1 MRKKYPEFAG
11 SLLVNCWYLLLNI
24 ATSCVFIAK

>member
-1 MRKKYPEFAG
+1 MRKRSSEFAG
-11 SLLVNCWYLLLNI
+11 RLLLNCWYLLLNI